1 MLLIG
6 AVVGVGYQF
15 FGTYVVEPLIA
26 RATSGA
32 LPDVSAFR
40 AAIGDT
46 QRLAILIVIGWTLG
60 AIVEELA
67 IRGWLMTRLAEI
79 GGFSA
84 AAWIV
89 AAIASSAIFG
99 VAHLY
104 QGVSGVVANALTG
117 VVFATLY
124 FATGRNL
131 WPCIVAHGCLDTTGF
146 VLIYFGVYPG
156 L

>member
-1 MLLIG
+1 VLLIG

-60 AIVEELA
+60 AIVEELK
-67 IRGWLMTRLAEI
+67 G
-79 GGFSA
+79 
-84 AAWIV
+84 
-89 AAIASSAIFG
+89 
-99 VAHLY
+99 
-104 QGVSGVVANALTG
+104 
-117 VVFATLY
+117 
-124 FATGRNL
+124 
-131 WPCIVAHGCLDTTGF
+131 
-146 VLIYFGVYPG
+146 YPG
-156 L
+156 SSRTR